1 MPLYEYICE
10 ADGTVIELIRPMADA
25 DKPVQDP
32 DGKGRTFNRML
43 SVFAPK
49 GSASSGPS
57 SGGGGGGGGG
67 GGCCPCGKGAGQCRT
82 RNT

>member
-25 DKPVQDP
+25 DKPVPDP
-32 DGKGRTFNRML
+32 EGKGRTFKRML

-49 GSASSGPS
+49 GSAGSAPS
-57 SGGGGGGGGG
+57 SGG

-82 RNT
+82 RNN